1 MTLDNLTKLEAAMTP
16 FLYALADIEG
26 RPVMSEYCV
35 AEAPSEL
42 EECNQDEIDNLTVKI
57 IPVYAGP
64 QIEALRNAAPA
75 LIECARL
82 LRKARESV
90 EYEMQDLHE
99 SYGERLMH
107 KQQPVIDLL
116 AAIDAALARLPKE
129 TK

>member
-1 MTLDNLTKLEAAMTP
+1 MTLDALTKLEA
-16 FLYALADIEG
+16 
-26 RPVMSEYCV
+26 
-35 AEAPSEL
+35 
-42 EECNQDEIDNLTVKI
+42 LTVRGEATAVMARCPTMLVKGEAI
-57 IPVYAGP
+57 AYVGEWDEMNYLK
-64 QIEALRNAAPA
+64 ALRNAGPA

-90 EYEMQDLHE
+90 EYEMQELHE
-99 SYGERLMH
+99 SYGDRLMH